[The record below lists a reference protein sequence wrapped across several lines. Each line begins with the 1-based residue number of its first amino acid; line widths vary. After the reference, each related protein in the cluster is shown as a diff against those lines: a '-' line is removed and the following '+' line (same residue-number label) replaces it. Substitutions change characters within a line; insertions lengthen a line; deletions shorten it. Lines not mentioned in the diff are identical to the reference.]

1 MVRGREGLSWIS
13 PPAGD
18 PPWYWL
24 VLVTVRLWLQVGFYM
39 IIFLA
44 GLQEIPRDLYEA
56 AYVDG
61 ARPGWTT
68 FRTITFPM
76 LRNTSIAVLLLN
88 FIAAFQAFDE
98 FMNVF
103 GSTGSS
109 AGNLAQA
116 RPPLVYLYQIGL
128 GNQNYG
134 LASAGAFI
142 LTAIIIVV
150 TLVQGRIFGFGRS
163 TAS

>member
-1 MVRGREGLSWIS
+1 
-13 PPAGD
+13 
-18 PPWYWL
+18 
-24 VLVTVRLWLQVGFYM
+24 M
-39 IIFLA
+39 IIFIA

-61 ARPGWTT
+61 ARSGWRT
-68 FRTITFPM
+68 FRDITLPM

-98 FMNVF
+98 FFNIF
-103 GSTGSS
+103 GSTGASS
-109 AGNLAQA
+109 GNLSLA
-116 RPPLVYLYQIGL
+116 RPPLVYLYQIGIS
-128 GNQNYG
+128 NQNYG

-142 LTAIIIVV
+142 LTALIIVV

-163 TAS
+163 TAA